1 MENIKWGRVTEDMN
15 IKAKKIKNFNKIVA
29 IVDLL

>member
-1 MENIKWGRVTEDMN
+1 MDERVLK
-15 IKAKKIKNFNKIVA
+15 IHKAADYISEKIKNFNKIVA